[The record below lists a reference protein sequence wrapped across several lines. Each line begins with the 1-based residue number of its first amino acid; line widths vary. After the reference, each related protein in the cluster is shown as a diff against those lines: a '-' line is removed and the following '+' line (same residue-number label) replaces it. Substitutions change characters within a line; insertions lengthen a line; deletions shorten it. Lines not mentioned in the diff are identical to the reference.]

1 MNSPTEKDTPEA
13 QDKAAAEVHEDVQQT
28 EAEDAS
34 VTAEP
39 TAKSAAHE
47 SDAGADVANDVEA
60 AELDVEQLQQAL
72 VAAQAKAEENWER
85 SLRLQ
90 ADMDNQ
96 RRRFEKQVE
105 DAHKFSVQRFA
116 ESLLPVIDSLE
127 MGMQAEGSVE
137 KIREG
142 MDLTLK
148 QFQTTLEK
156 FKLEAVG
163 EVGEQFNPELHQ
175 AVGMQ
180 PSPEHENNT
189 VLNVMQKGYTLS
201 GRTIRPA
208 MVMVCKN

>member
-1 MNSPTEKDTPEA
+1 MNAPEHNNTPEESAKTAAEMQQEA
-13 QDKAAAEVHEDVQQT
+13 QQAADAAEETVTEDEAIAAGQGEETPDASQLQQELEAAEV
-28 EAEDAS
+28 
-34 VTAEP
+34 
-39 TAKSAAHE
+39 K
-47 SDAGADVANDVEA
+47 A
-60 AELDVEQLQQAL
+60 AENMELAL
-72 VAAQAKAEENWER
+72 RFK
-85 SLRLQ
+85 
-90 ADMDNQ
+90 ADMENQ

-105 DAHKFSVQRFA
+105 DAHKYSVQKFA

-148 QFQTTLEK
+148 QFESVLEK

-163 EVGEQFNPELHQ
+163 TVGDKFDPELHQ
-175 AVGMQ
+175 AMSMQ

-189 VLNVMQKGYTLS
+189 VLAVMQKGYTLS

-208 MVMVCKN
+208 MVMVCKNA

>member
-1 MNSPTEKDTPEA
+1 MKLNFWRSEMNSPEENDTPEVPG
-13 QDKAAAEVHEDVQQT
+13 QNAAEQSGEAQQEGQETMTDGVQANDAQA
-28 EAEDAS
+28 EAP
-34 VTAEP
+34 AE
-39 TAKSAAHE
+39 E
-47 SDAGADVANDVEA
+47 SDLA
-60 AELDVEQLQQAL
+60 QLQDELA
-72 VAAQAKAEENWER
+72 AAQAKADENWER

-116 ESLLPVIDSLE
+116 EGLLPVIDSLE

-148 QFQTTLEK
+148 QFSSVMEK
-156 FKLEAVG
+156 FNLEAVG

-180 PSPEHENNT
+180 PSPEHEDNT

>member
-1 MNSPTEKDTPEA
+1 MNSPEEKETPEA
-13 QDKAAAEVHEDVQQT
+13 QSQQAAEMFEEAQQT
-28 EAEDAS
+28 EAEAETAS
-34 VTAEP
+34 AEV
-39 TAKSAAHE
+39 AGDEADD
-47 SDAGADVANDVEA
+47 SDSEN
-60 AELDVEQLQQAL
+60 LSPEQLQEAL
-72 VAAQAKAEENWER
+72 AEAQAKADENWER

-148 QFQTTLEK
+148 QFNSVMEK
-156 FKLEAVG
+156 FKLEPVG

-180 PSPEHENNT
+180 PSPEHEDNT

>member
-1 MNSPTEKDTPEA
+1 MNSPEENENPEA
-13 QDKAAAEVHEDVQQT
+13 QGQSAAEQAEGVQQEGQETVSDDVQADAN
-28 EAEDAS
+28 EAQ
-34 VTAEP
+34 
-39 TAKSAAHE
+39 
-47 SDAGADVANDVEA
+47 
-60 AELDVEQLQQAL
+60 AELTEEPDLAQLQEEL
-72 VAAQAKAEENWER
+72 TEAQAKADENWER

-148 QFQTTLEK
+148 QFGSVMEK
-156 FKLEAVG
+156 FNLEAVG
-163 EVGEQFNPELHQ
+163 EVGEQFNPEMHQ

-180 PSPEHENNT
+180 PSPEHEDNT

>member
-1 MNSPTEKDTPEA
+1 MNSSEENDTPEA
-13 QDKAAAEVHEDVQQT
+13 QGQGAAEQAEGMQQEGQ
-28 EAEDAS
+28 EAVSDDAR
-34 VTAEP
+34 E
-39 TAKSAAHE
+39 E
-47 SDAGADVANDVEA
+47 ADETQAEA
-60 AELDVEQLQQAL
+60 AGDLDSTQLQEELA
-72 VAAQAKAEENWER
+72 AAQAKADENWER

-116 ESLLPVIDSLE
+116 EGLLPVIDSLE
-127 MGMQAEGSVE
+127 MGMQADGSVE

-148 QFQTTLEK
+148 QFSSVMEK
-156 FKLEAVG
+156 FNLEPVG

-180 PSPEHENNT
+180 PSPEHEDNA
-189 VLNVMQKGYTLS
+189 VLTVMQKGYTLS

>member
-1 MNSPTEKDTPEA
+1 MNSPEEHDTPEA
-13 QDKAAAEVHEDVQQT
+13 QSQSAAEQAEGVQQDQEITSDDVQLDADAVQ
-28 EAEDAS
+28 AES
-34 VTAEP
+34 AEEP
-39 TAKSAAHE
+39 DLA
-47 SDAGADVANDVEA
+47 
-60 AELDVEQLQQAL
+60 QLQEEL
-72 VAAQAKAEENWER
+72 LAAQAKADENWER

-116 ESLLPVIDSLE
+116 EGLLPVIDSLE

-148 QFQTTLEK
+148 QFSSVMEK
-156 FKLEAVG
+156 FNLEAVG
-163 EVGEQFNPELHQ
+163 ESGEQFNPEMHQ

-189 VLNVMQKGYTLS
+189 VLTVMQKGYTLS

>member
-1 MNSPTEKDTPEA
+1 MNSSEENDTPEA
-13 QDKAAAEVHEDVQQT
+13 QSQGAAEQAEGMQQEGQ
-28 EAEDAS
+28 EAVFQGAASDDAREEADETQAE
-34 VTAEP
+34 VT
-39 TAKSAAHE
+39 
-47 SDAGADVANDVEA
+47 GG
-60 AELDVEQLQQAL
+60 LDPSQLQEELA
-72 VAAQAKAEENWER
+72 AAQAKADENWER

-116 ESLLPVIDSLE
+116 EGLLPVIDSLE
-127 MGMQAEGSVE
+127 MGMQADGSVE

-148 QFQTTLEK
+148 QFNSVMEK
-156 FKLEAVG
+156 FNLEPVG
-163 EVGEQFNPELHQ
+163 EVGDQFNPELHQ

-180 PSPEHENNT
+180 PSPEHEDNT
-189 VLNVMQKGYTLS
+189 VLTVMQKGYTLS

>member
-1 MNSPTEKDTPEA
+1 MPDDVQADADEA
-13 QDKAAAEVHEDVQQT
+13 QAEVT
-28 EAEDAS
+28 E
-34 VTAEP
+34 
-39 TAKSAAHE
+39 E
-47 SDAGADVANDVEA
+47 SDLA
-60 AELDVEQLQQAL
+60 QLQEEL
-72 VAAQAKAEENWER
+72 TAAQAKADENWER

-116 ESLLPVIDSLE
+116 EGLLPVIDSLE

-148 QFQTTLEK
+148 QFSSVMEK
-156 FKLEAVG
+156 FNLEAVG
-163 EVGEQFNPELHQ
+163 EAGEQFNPELHQ

-180 PSPEHENNT
+180 PSPEHEDNT
-189 VLNVMQKGYTLS
+189 VLTVMQKGYTLS